1 MKHFRQHLR
10 SPGVKEHFSC
20 RSSNMDTV
28 GKWRWVREE
37 ASLLDG
43 DLLLCFNGVVSVAA
57 VIRRCLG
64 GALALW
70 PV

>member
-1 MKHFRQHLR
+1 
-10 SPGVKEHFSC
+10 
-20 RSSNMDTV
+20 MDTV

>member
-1 MKHFRQHLR
+1 MKHFRQQKHLY
-10 SPGVKEHFSC
+10 C

-43 DLLLCFNGVVSVAA
+43 DLLLCFNGVFSIAA
-57 VIRRCLG
+57 VIRQRVSLPRWSFLRIGLSRC
-64 GALALW
+64 
-70 PV
+70 V